1 MCWLVSNFPS
11 SVHQHKS
18 FGFNHLSSFFLNCR
32 STDFKKSAHFLY
44 AYNYSSRLTAES
56 ILLSL
61 SLVSFPHTTDS
72 MVQHPKAKSM
82 LAESTNFSSTVL
94 LLLPLNINGPH
105 FLHLDRFL
113 THPVRL
119 GPSPAIKPHHQA
131 HSFARLLS
139 VKFCYFSAR
148 SIIFPTRY
156 LLKHLQLSQHSLL
169 SLLGYA
175 LVLTRDYLA
184 EFHPPLLESWSTE
197 QTNRFVSNHN
207 SITWVHLFWD
217 SPPSVVEITAMLGR
231 KIDPLNGI

>member
-1 MCWLVSNFPS
+1 MQLFVLTYSRINPSIFITGFSPTVWCSIRRQSRCLLKAQIFPP
-11 SVHQHKS
+11 
-18 FGFNHLSSFFLNCR
+18 L
-32 STDFKKSAHFLY
+32 
-44 AYNYSSRLTAES
+44 
-56 ILLSL
+56 
-61 SLVSFPHTTDS
+61 
-72 MVQHPKAKSM
+72 
-82 LAESTNFSSTVL
+82 L

-113 THPVRL
+113 THPVRF

-156 LLKHLQLSQHSLL
+156 LLKHLQLSSQHSLL

-175 LVLTRDYLA
+175 LVLSRDYLA

-207 SITWVHLFWD
+207 SITWVHLF
-217 SPPSVVEITAMLGR
+217 
-231 KIDPLNGI
+231 